1 MRSKR
6 KTTCY
11 IVGPKKRQDIPVD
24 EIRKKQNEFLD
35 LYSFYAETG
44 IAWIHDELKLKAY
57 ELHLL
62 DPDFKF
68 KVQKGLLA
76 A

>member
-1 MRSKR
+1 MKPASLAVYIKSK
-6 KTTCY
+6 
-11 IVGPKKRQDIPVD
+11 VD
-24 EIRKKQNEFLD
+24 LDEAIERKQNEFLD
-35 LYSFYAETG
+35 LYSFYCKTG

-68 KVQKGLLA
+68 RSCPPSLIVSKA
-76 A
+76 